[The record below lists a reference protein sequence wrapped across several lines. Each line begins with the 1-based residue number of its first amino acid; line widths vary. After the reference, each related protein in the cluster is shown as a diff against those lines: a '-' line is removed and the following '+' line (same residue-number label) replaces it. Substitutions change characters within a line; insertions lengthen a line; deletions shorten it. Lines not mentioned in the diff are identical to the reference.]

1 MSHQRLAVRAFAML
15 AASSIIAVGAVA
27 APAQADTG
35 WNRQIGPVKTTGH
48 AGTSGVAVTLDVS
61 AGRP

>member
-35 WNRQIGPVKTTGH
+35 WNRQISPVSTTGH
-48 AGTSGVAVTLDVS
+48 VSTSGVAVSIDVS

>member
-1 MSHQRLAVRAFAML
+1 ML

-27 APAQADTG
+27 APVQADTG

-48 AGTSGVAVTLDVS
+48 VGTSGVAVSLDDP